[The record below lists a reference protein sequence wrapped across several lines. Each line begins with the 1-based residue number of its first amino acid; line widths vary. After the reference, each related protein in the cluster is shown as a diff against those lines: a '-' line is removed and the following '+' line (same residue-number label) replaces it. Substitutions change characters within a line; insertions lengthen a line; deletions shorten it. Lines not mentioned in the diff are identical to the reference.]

1 MRRRELRSN
10 RQESTL
16 QNEPVRHQLRGSGR
30 ARSRERPGHPGG
42 HAVESGPAAQDRTR
56 LSRTAPAVQEHPLGS
71 RIGEGIPRRGMHP
84 HVQNRSFRDLTKGSI
99 PYGPFVGTLLWETPR
114 TPQRAGLMVVGLP
127 NVARSP
133 HDLESGV
140 GTHVCRPF
148 VPSTPDQGIMGCPG
162 GSWGIMGNSGIS
174 AGSTADHGQ

>member
-1 MRRRELRSN
+1 M
-10 RQESTL
+10 
-16 QNEPVRHQLRGSGR
+16 P
-30 ARSRERPGHPGG
+30 
-42 HAVESGPAAQDRTR
+42 
-56 LSRTAPAVQEHPLGS
+56 
-71 RIGEGIPRRGMHP
+71 P

-148 VPSTPDQGIMGCPG
+148 VPSTPKQKFLGDCEE
-162 GSWGIMGNSGIS
+162 SWGIRESTRVVQQTMATDIPACEAHTAVYTFGPDIVCWLTPNANGCLMTMYLPVRAGYTSHLAVLHRRLIRSNDENTSVPSNANDGIS
-174 AGSTADHGQ
+174 TSRS